1 MTMDVFEAIRTRRSI
16 GKVKPDEIPIDLV
29 KKILEAGIWAP
40 NHHLT
45 EPWKFFV
52 ITGDARHRLGE
63 AMADALRDELGDPDS
78 PESKAKLE
86 AEQTRPLRAPV
97 IIALAVSPSSSP
109 NVDEMEE
116 YTAVAAASQNMLLAT
131 HALGLGSV
139 LRTGRAVYRKKVKE
153 FFSLKGRERLF
164 GFIYIG
170 YSASSPPEGRRTPFA
185 EKTKWL
191 K

>member
-1 MTMDVFEAIRTRRSI
+1 MDVFEAIRTRRSI
-16 GKVKPDEIPIDLV
+16 GKVKPDEIPRDLV

-63 AMADALRDELGDPDS
+63 AMSDALKDELGDPDS
-78 PESKAKLE
+78 PESKVKLE

-116 YTAVAAASQNMLLAT
+116 YTAVAAASQNMLLVA
-131 HALGLGSV
+131 HALGLGSI

-153 FFSLKGRERLF
+153 FFGLKGRERLF

-170 YSASSPPEGRRTPFA
+170 YSASPPPEGRRTPFA